1 MGIGEWGAAESLS
14 RRTTPNPNPQQPE
27 KKKDTA
33 TKLLLIKL
41 SKNDLF
47 TFFFSKYDLSLYFLL
62 SPQKRYRTGYS
73 SLRASSPFLA
83 SEATCEKTN
92 SHIFFACCSRVT
104 SRDSLKWRVCLQA
117 KITAMAFLSP

>member
-1 MGIGEWGAAESLS
+1 MGIGERGAAESLS

-47 TFFFSKYDLSLYFLL
+47 TFFFSKYDLSLYFVL

-73 SLRASSPFLA
+73 SLRVNPPFMA

-92 SHIFFACCSRVT
+92 SHLFFACCSRLT
-104 SRDSLKWRVCLQA
+104 SRNSLKWRACLHA

>member
-1 MGIGEWGAAESLS
+1 MVATLTMGIGERGAAESLS

-73 SLRASSPFLA
+73 SLRASSPFWRA
-83 SEATCEKTN
+83 KQPARKRTR
-92 SHIFFACCSRVT
+92 IFFLRAA
-104 SRDSLKWRVCLQA
+104 LA
-117 KITAMAFLSP
+117 